1 MALFPWRFQADVVI
15 GETDPLV
22 TLFVGAERA
31 TMDDNGEPTGATF
44 VQQDTSNPL
53 QLRLTELG
61 PVLADPGLITGLRQT
76 KMTKG

>member
-31 TMDDNGEPTGATF
+31 VMDDNGEPTGETF
-44 VQQDTSNPL
+44 VQQDTSKPV

-61 PVLADPGLITGLRQT
+61 PVLADPGLITGMRQRPPT
-76 KMTKG
+76 